1 MVWKANILTMYPDI
15 YPGPLG
21 YSLIGKALENNIWK
35 MTIIKDHTGNHQ
47 T

>member
-21 YSLIGKALENNIWK
+21 YSFIGKALENNIRK
-35 MTIIKDHTGNHQ
+35 MNV
-47 T
+47 